1 MGVNALAT
9 DFMPIGLE
17 TLAASA
23 NTKTKT
29 NSNAK
34 VDDDFQEWL
43 DREGIEVNQPG
54 EDMGLDFTDYLQL
67 MVAQLQN
74 QTMDNA
80 MDSTAMLE
88 QLVQMSTVQMMAS
101 LQTSMQ
107 TVADATALNY
117 AASLVGK
124 TVTVG
129 KLNDDNEIEEVVGT
143 VTGTGTYQGAQV
155 IFVDGEM
162 YPLSN
167 LMAVGTLPEIPEE
180 PGEGGEGGDGDG
192 TGTGDGDGTG
202 TGDGGDTTTEGV

>member
-17 TLAASA
+17 TLASSA

-54 EDMGLDFTDYLQL
+54 EDLGLDFTDYLQL

-143 VTGTGTYQGAQV
+143 VTGTGTYQGMQV

-180 PGEGGEGGDGDG
+180 PEEPGEGGDGDG

>member
-9 DFMPIGLE
+9 DFMPMGLE
-17 TLAASA
+17 TLASSA
-23 NTKTKT
+23 YKKT
-29 NSNAK
+29 NSGSNTK

-43 DREGIEVNQPG
+43 DQEGIEVNQPG
-54 EDMGLDFTDYLQL
+54 EDLGLDFTDYLQL

-88 QLVQMSTVQMMAS
+88 QLVQMSTVQTMAS

-129 KLNDDNEIEEVVGT
+129 KLNDDNEIEEIVGT
-143 VTGTGTYQGAQV
+143 VTGTGTYQGMQV

-202 TGDGGDTTTEGV
+202 TGGGDTTTEGV